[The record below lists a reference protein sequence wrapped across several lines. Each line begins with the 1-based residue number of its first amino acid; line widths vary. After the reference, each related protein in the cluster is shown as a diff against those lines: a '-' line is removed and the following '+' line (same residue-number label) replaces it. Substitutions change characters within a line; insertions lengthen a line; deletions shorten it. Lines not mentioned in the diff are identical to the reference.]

1 MKTTQL
7 TILGVGLIGGSVGLA
22 AKARGV
28 ANKVVG
34 VGRDDRSLARAQA
47 LGAIDE
53 FTTDASAGVEQADI
67 VVVCTP
73 VDRTAADVIAAAAAA
88 PQRAVITDVGST
100 KGNILAMVQGKLPLG
115 KAAFVGSH
123 PLAGSEKRGPAHA
136 RADLFQD
143 KLVIIT
149 PTTETDPEAV
159 GVIELFWQSLGAKVI
174 RMEADAHDR
183 ALAFTSHLPHAV
195 AAGLAGMTP
204 PGLLSLTAG
213 GFRDTTRIAG
223 GDPALWTAIFQAN
236 KNATSAAL
244 DQFQARME
252 VFRLALAADDA
263 TAMTAWLT
271 EAKQVRDAL
280 GS

>member
-1 MKTTQL
+1 MKTNQL

-22 AKARGV
+22 AKARGL
-28 ANKVVG
+28 AGKVVG
-34 VGRDDRSLARAQA
+34 VGRDDRSLARAQS

-53 FTTDASAGVEQADI
+53 FTTDAAEGVSEADI
-67 VVVCTP
+67 IVVCTP
-73 VDRTAADVIAAAAAA
+73 VDRTATDVLAAVAAA

-100 KGNILAMVQGKLPLG
+100 KGNILAAVQGKLPAG

-149 PTTETDPEAV
+149 PTAETDPEAV
-159 GVIELFWQSLGAKVI
+159 GVIELFWQGLGAKVI
-174 RMEADAHDR
+174 RMEADAHDQ

-195 AAGLAGMTP
+195 AAGLAGVTP
-204 PGLLSLTAG
+204 TGLLALTAG
-213 GFRDTTRIAG
+213 GFRDTTRIAA
-223 GDPALWTAIFQAN
+223 GDPALWSAIFRAN
-236 KNATSAAL
+236 KAAMTTAL
-244 DQFQARME
+244 EQFQIRME
-252 VFRLALAADDA
+252 DFRRALASDNAAGLA
-263 TAMTAWLT
+263 TWLT